1 MPASIIR
8 HPLARWEEMRCATT
22 ALILQVA
29 LACRGKRESFTTW
42 QKGTEQEMRLF
53 RPRRLVRRRRG
64 VQYRL
69 ARQRGEFL
77 SCELPS
83 RSEERRVGKECVST
97 CRSRWA
103 PYP

>member
-29 LACRGKRESFTTW
+29 LACRGKREYFTTW

-53 RPRRLVRRRRG
+53 RPRRLVRRSRG
-64 VQYRL
+64 VQAWL
-69 ARQRGEFL
+69 ACPRGEFL
-77 SCELPS
+77 SCGLSSLPEIGS
-83 RSEERRVGKECVST
+83 AECRGGRVQDVEVT
-97 CRSRWA
+97 VVA
-103 PYP
+103 